1 MYRDLNISRLSEGM
15 RKPAVIFDCWNIF
28 DPIEVKQIR
37 GILYGGLGVG

>member
-1 MYRDLNISRLSEGM
+1 M